1 MTATRRAAA
10 RHTHQHGLSN
20 RPKNA
25 LKQSKMLQTSV
36 RIINLTTLSIVFKRG
51 SIGCIFVLK
60 HNFLQLGHDSLS
72 KQRRSL
78 TPRSHHVSFTTETRT
93 TCYRGGKHRSTQ
105 TCRLKTR
112 ARESRCERKKN
123 RRVTLPQV
131 IDLHWESG
139 SNQRFPSLFQQRS
152 NIVTV
157 SFDSEREPESKRFV
171 LWHVCNRLTRP
182 LATGKESVD

>member
-1 MTATRRAAA
+1 
-10 RHTHQHGLSN
+10 
-20 RPKNA
+20 
-25 LKQSKMLQTSV
+25 MLQTSV

-105 TCRLKTR
+105 TCRLETW
-112 ARESRCERKKN
+112 ACESRCERKKN
-123 RRVTLPQV
+123 RRVTFPQV

-139 SNQRFPSLFQQRS
+139 SNQR
-152 NIVTV
+152 
-157 SFDSEREPESKRFV
+157 SFTGQMTLQLLCWK
-171 LWHVCNRLTRP
+171 HNTRAEMLIFYF
-182 LATGKESVD
+182 LARCYNARWS